1 MRVARGER
9 KFIRLRRDD
18 ARAAVRPA
26 QFARRFQDRQIAAHG
41 RDRGFDVLGEFFQR
55 REFHALKIGFN
66 AVFAFVGGHGF
77 KFKNFT
83 DEKIIARYS
92 SFFQLHLNHTQIL
105 YHNAKATQMRDL
117 V

>member
-9 KFIRLRRDD
+9 KFIRLGRDD

-41 RDRGFDVLGEFFQR
+41 RDRGYDVLGEFFQR

-66 AVFAFVGGHGF
+66 AVFAFVGGHGS
-77 KFKNFT
+77 KNLFAAKRRK
-83 DEKIIARYS
+83 E
-92 SFFQLHLNHTQIL
+92 FFLQDFYLLICGNS
-105 YHNAKATQMRDL
+105 
-117 V
+117 